1 MASHRRLNATT
12 LSHAPARLIGG
23 QHPPRCALMTLRY
36 ARFPDR
42 DDVIFAR
49 SERIQK
55 VGYHLQGIGD
65 LGSVSRLIV
74 AGMKATADAAV
85 TKQGRDDMRRMTKI
99 ACKRRAGPPQC
110 VRRDFEPKPPL
121 NAC

>member
-1 MASHRRLNATT
+1 
-12 LSHAPARLIGG
+12 
-23 QHPPRCALMTLRY
+23 MTLRY

-85 TKQGRDDMRRMTKI
+85 TKQGRDNMRRMTKI
-99 ACKRRAGPPQC
+99 ARKGRAGPPQC
-110 VRRDFEPKPPL
+110 VRRHFKPKPPL
-121 NAC
+121 DAGRPSGPIGQSRTPFASKD